1 MITCEKRSPT
11 DVNVNH
17 SERLKTSMCVSEGSA
32 CEAGTTCVS
41 DCVCVC
47 PEGLR
52 SVEVDV
58 IYLDSEDDLTSNL
71 TLLRERNE
79 GKTQTLVVCCE
90 YLL

>member
-1 MITCEKRSPT
+1 MC
-11 DVNVNH
+11 
-17 SERLKTSMCVSEGSA
+17 ERLCA
-32 CEAGTTCVS
+32 
-41 DCVCVC
+41 CVC

-79 GKTQTLVVCCE
+79 GKTQKLVLFVVNICSRITQRLRSSE
-90 YLL
+90 

>member
-1 MITCEKRSPT
+1 M
-11 DVNVNH
+11 
-17 SERLKTSMCVSEGSA
+17 
-32 CEAGTTCVS
+32 
-41 DCVCVC
+41 
-47 PEGLR
+47 
-52 SVEVDV
+52 EVDV